1 MKLTLESTTKV
12 VQLDG
17 CLLEDYLESRDV
29 RNPRVADR
37 LQDAGGK
44 RRESKRP
51 QDCRRRI
58 SSSIYLGRSLTRAF
72 LDAEPFPASHAL
84 RGLLQVFDEIFA
96 SAKRKGHDGQ
106 GGGLIRA
113 KWEDAGVAAIEV
125 RDVMG
130 AAEPVRDEP
139 LGVVAHAAGAGLVQ
153 AEPRRVRPLGRS
165 AVLINVAARRL
176 LSG

>member
-51 QDCRRRI
+51 QDCRRRL

-72 LDAEPFPASHAL
+72 LDAEPFPDGAVVPKVLRPARCHA
-84 RGLLQVFDEIFA
+84 R
-96 SAKRKGHDGQ
+96 
-106 GGGLIRA
+106 
-113 KWEDAGVAAIEV
+113 
-125 RDVMG
+125 
-130 AAEPVRDEP
+130 
-139 LGVVAHAAGAGLVQ
+139 
-153 AEPRRVRPLGRS
+153 
-165 AVLINVAARRL
+165 
-176 LSG
+176 

>member
-72 LDAEPFPASHAL
+72 LDAEPFPDGAVVPKVL
-84 RGLLQVFDEIFA
+84 R
-96 SAKRKGHDGQ
+96 
-106 GGGLIRA
+106 
-113 KWEDAGVAAIEV
+113 
-125 RDVMG
+125 
-130 AAEPVRDEP
+130 P
-139 LGVVAHAAGAGLVQ
+139 
-153 AEPRRVRPLGRS
+153 
-165 AVLINVAARRL
+165 ARRHTR
-176 LSG
+176 